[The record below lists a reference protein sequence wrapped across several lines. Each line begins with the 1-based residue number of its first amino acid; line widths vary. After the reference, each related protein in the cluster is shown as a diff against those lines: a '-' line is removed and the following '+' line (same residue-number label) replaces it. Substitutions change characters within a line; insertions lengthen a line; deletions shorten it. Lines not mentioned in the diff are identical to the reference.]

1 MNSIEKDICPFCPS
15 NVPIG
20 NLKHHQYSYHQD
32 LCFGCYW
39 CKKNQN
45 FNEESVFQCYEV
57 GKMYLMFNQI
67 KFIEFDFKFI
77 LKSIYNL
84 FIINFKI

>member
-15 NVPIG
+15 NVPIE
-20 NLKHHQYSYHQD
+20 NLKHHQYSYHQH

-45 FNEESVFQCYEV
+45 LNEESVFECYEV
-57 GKMYLMFNQI
+57 GKIYLVVNQI
-67 KFIEFDFKFI
+67 SFIELDLNEIKKLLSDNNDHI
-77 LKSIYNL
+77 L
-84 FIINFKI
+84 